1 MSRSGFGKKST
12 HLVVSALIALS
23 LSASVLAADKSL
35 YDRLGGKEALMAVVG
50 ELWNVVAADAR
61 INGRFK
67 NTKPEAFGGQLVDF
81 LCQASGGPCTYQG
94 KDMKAAHTG
103 MKLNDAEFNAL
114 AEDTTKALNKFK
126 VPAKEQSEVI
136 GLLASLKGDVVNR

>member
-1 MSRSGFGKKST
+1 MNMFAKKSVRLLAGG
-12 HLVVSALIALS
+12 LVALS
-23 LSASVLAADKSL
+23 LSAASIAADKTL
-35 YDRLGGKEALMAVVG
+35 YERLGGKDALKAVVG
-50 ELWNVVAADAR
+50 ELWNQVAADAR

-67 NTKPEAFGGQLVDF
+67 HTKPEAFGGQLVDF
-81 LCQASGGPCTYQG
+81 LCQASGGPCKYQG

-103 MKLNDAEFNAL
+103 MKLSDAEFMAL

-136 GLLASLKGDVVNR
+136 NMLASLKGDVVGH

>member
-1 MSRSGFGKKST
+1 MTRFMRKT
-12 HLVVSALIALS
+12 LQLIASAMIALS
-23 LSASVLAADKSL
+23 LTTGGAIAADQSL
-35 YDRLGGKEALMAVVG
+35 YERLGGKPALQAVVG

-67 NTKPEAFGGQLVDF
+67 TTKPEIFGAQLVDF
-81 LCQASGGPCTYQG
+81 LCVASGGPCQYKG
-94 KDMKAAHTG
+94 RDMKSAHTG
-103 MKLNDAEFNAL
+103 MKLTDAEFMAL

-126 VPAKEQSEVI
+126 VPAKEQNEVI